1 MESAIRKLSP
11 LFRLAVISGVE
22 SAVKL
27 HIKRGDDLNACDSAG
42 VTPLMLAA
50 SRKKKGVVRLLL
62 EAGADPTILDLAK
75 RDALAHAH
83 NGGCTETILL
93 LKQVSLNQTNDV
105 CLKESVDDSSSIKQF
120 LQHED
125 NSELLII
132 DSALLDADFDDE
144 WEVEKPTVAPNG
156 NDQVQESSK
165 KLYDVLVKHVA
176 VNSDVDWSDIELF
189 LPDAALPFAKYDNN
203 EPLKL
208 LLLKAY
214 RDGIVSQVELIDI
227 CSLEDDERNLNSERA
242 LTFVIG
248 ELGGVVVETFETDDY
263 SLQDISYEEEI
274 LLNEA
279 VEFLQD
285 LAHGRNDP
293 HRFYSKDIR
302 GELLNADEEIQLSRE
317 IEAAGNDVLK
327 ALINWPEGMSA
338 LLEIADSRSIEGS
351 ITNELVD
358 EVSSFDDLQPVPI
371 EEEHGEIIID
381 GMSLKS
387 KIFAFVDSLT
397 KSESGEAQLDSSET
411 HQNFRLPWELFVS
424 LSRHVVS
431 HANGSEFS
439 EAFRR
444 QAKARDRL
452 ICHNLRL
459 ALSIAKKYMWSEM
472 LYDDLIQEA
481 NIGLIK
487 AVERY
492 DWRKGFR
499 FSTYATWWIRQS
511 ITRAIADKAKVVR
524 VPVHAQE
531 AARRIIRERDEATPL
546 YGRPETAYE
555 TASRVGIS
563 LAKTHFYLSVFD
575 DADSLDELDLKSG
588 LSRVEM
594 LIAPE
599 AFNPDV
605 LADFSSLQLSIMNTL
620 SDLSERSREVIVM
633 RFGLGKDEGMTL
645 EEVGQHFGVTRER
658 IRQIEAKALKQLSHI
673 SRSAVLAPFIGE
685 FQNNDASNY
694 D

>member
-27 HIKRGDDLNACDSAG
+27 HIKRGDNLNACDSAG

-50 SRKKKGVVRLLL
+50 SKKKKGIVKLLL

-83 NGGCTETILL
+83 FGGCIETIVL
-93 LKQVSLNQTNDV
+93 LKQAALNKAHDV
-105 CLKESVDDSSSIKQF
+105 CLKESVGVSSSTK
-120 LQHED
+120 LSLPHED
-125 NSELLII
+125 NAELLIL

-144 WEVEKPTVAPNG
+144 WEEEKLSVVPKG

-165 KLYDVLVKHVA
+165 KLYEVIVKHVA

-214 RDGIVSQVELIDI
+214 KDGIVSEIEIIDI
-227 CSLEDDERNLNSERA
+227 CSLEDDERNLNAERA
-242 LTFVIG
+242 LSFVIG
-248 ELGGVVVETFETDDY
+248 ELGGVVVETFETYGY
-263 SLQDISYEEEI
+263 SLQDISYEEELI
-274 LLNEA
+274 LNEA

-285 LAHGRNDP
+285 LTSGRNDP
-293 HRFYSKDIR
+293 HRFYSRDIR
-302 GELLNADEEIQLSRE
+302 GELLNAEEEIQLGRE
-317 IEAAGNDVLK
+317 IEEAGIAVLK
-327 ALINWPEGMSA
+327 ALTNWPEGMST
-338 LLEIADSRSIEGS
+338 LLEIANSRSIEGS
-351 ITNELVD
+351 MTNDQGD
-358 EVSSFDDLQPVPI
+358 EVGSFDDVQLEPI
-371 EEEHGEIIID
+371 EEEPNDKLID
-381 GMSLKS
+381 GASLKS
-387 KIFAFVDSLT
+387 EIFAFVESLT
-397 KSESGEAQLDSSET
+397 KSESGEAQLDLSET
-411 HQNFRLPWELFVS
+411 HQNFRLPWELLVS

-431 HANGSEFS
+431 HENSSEFS

-452 ICHNLRL
+452 TCHNLRL

-487 AVERY
+487 AVERF

-511 ITRAIADKAKVVR
+511 IARAIADKAKVVR

-531 AARRIIRERDEATPL
+531 AARRIIRERDQATSL

-588 LSRVEM
+588 LSHVEM

-599 AFNPDV
+599 ASNPDV
-605 LADFSSLQLSIMNTL
+605 LADFLSLQLSIMNAL
-620 SDLSERSREVIVM
+620 SDLSERSREVIIM

-673 SRSAVLAPFIGE
+673 SRSEVLAPFFDEHRSNI
-685 FQNNDASNY
+685 ASSY
-694 D
+694 V